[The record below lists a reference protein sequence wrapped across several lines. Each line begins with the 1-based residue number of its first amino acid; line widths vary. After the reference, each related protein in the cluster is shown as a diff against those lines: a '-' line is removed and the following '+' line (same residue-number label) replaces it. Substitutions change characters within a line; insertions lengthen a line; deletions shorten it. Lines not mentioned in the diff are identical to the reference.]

1 MAVMI
6 NAEKMFGGLLES
18 APDAM
23 VIVNDK
29 GEICIVNLQTEKMF
43 DYERS
48 ELYGQKV
55 EMLLPERFR
64 SRHENH
70 RTEYFLN
77 PHVRQLGTVTEL
89 YGLRRGGNEFPVDI
103 SLSPL
108 STDEG
113 IMVIAAVR
121 DITERKH
128 VEEALRESRNRAQ
141 TIITSALDA
150 VVEIGETG
158 TILAWNPKAEE
169 IFGWPAE
176 EAMGR
181 RPSESIIPTQYRE
194 AHEKGLK
201 HFLATGE
208 GPILNRHIELTAL
221 HRDGHE
227 FPVELTVTPIRS
239 GSGYTFTAF
248 LRDITERK
256 RVENELKKSRM
267 QLELILA
274 SAGEGII
281 GLDLEGNQTFVNAS
295 AAAMLGYEATELI
308 GKQSHS
314 TWHYA
319 RPDGSNY
326 PNEKCPVYAAYRDGT
341 VHSGEELFLRKDG
354 IAFPVNFTSR
364 PIYSEGKITGAALTF
379 NDITERKRMEKELQ
393 ESEERFRA
401 TFDQAAVGIGHVGPD
416 GRMLRINR
424 KYCDIVGY
432 SEEELK
438 AMTIQEITHPHDR
451 EASMDHFR
459 RVLEGKLDHYTL
471 EKRYLRKD
479 GSIIWVNLTVS
490 TVVDADGK
498 LRFAVGVAED
508 ISARKNAE
516 EEIEILNTN
525 LAARATELED
535 ANRELEAFNY
545 TVAHDLRKPLT
556 VVNGYCQAIFEFC
569 SDMFNEQ
576 CRGYLREAYDGTLRM
591 NRLIDAL
598 LNFSRLAHVKPHR
611 ETVDL
616 SAMVQLAAAELK
628 LAEPGRDVT
637 VLIGDG
643 VNANGDAALL
653 RVVLD
658 NLLGNAWKYTG
669 QREEG
674 LIEFGA
680 KEIDGEPVY
689 FVRDNGAGFDNAD
702 ADKIFIPFQR
712 LPGAEECRGFGIGL
726 ATVERIIQRHG
737 GRAWAEGDLGKG
749 ATIFFTLQ
757 ARERGSR
764 NGE

>member
-43 DYERS
+43 GYERS

-64 SRHENH
+64 SRHENQ

-77 PHVRQLGTVTEL
+77 PHVRHLGTVTEL
-89 YGLRRGGNEFPVDI
+89 YGLHRDGNEFPVDI

-113 IMVIAAVR
+113 ILVIAAVR
-121 DITERKH
+121 DISERKH
-128 VEEALRESRNRAQ
+128 VEEALQESRTRAQ

-150 VVEIGETG
+150 VVEIDETG
-158 TILAWNPKAEE
+158 TILAWNPKADE
-169 IFGWPAE
+169 IFGWPAK

-181 RPSESIIPTQYRE
+181 RPSETIIPTQYRE